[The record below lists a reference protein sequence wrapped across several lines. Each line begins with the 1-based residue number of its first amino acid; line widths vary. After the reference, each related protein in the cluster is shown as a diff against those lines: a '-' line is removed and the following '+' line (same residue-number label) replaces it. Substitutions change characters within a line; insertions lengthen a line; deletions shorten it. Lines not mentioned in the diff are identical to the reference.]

1 MVLTLRTMIP
11 QTDEESDYTR
21 ALSERVFE
29 EELYEE
35 DNQNANESRINTFRY
50 VFWVAEIISTAVIS
64 WCSWNAGNEGPNTHF
79 CSRLRYWVIIFSSRL
94 FFLIPLMHIS
104 RQVQERRE
112 DMHPQ
117 LKKLE
122 IWLKYFTFFWFIIG
136 QSWLYYGT
144 CNNRVL
150 WVYSLVLIII
160 IYVSLGRS
168 LILLVIFIICSP
180 CLCLMRRI
188 LRGTRTAS
196 RKSLKELE
204 TKQFMAGN
212 VDLESSEGPV
222 CVICLLEYE
231 DGDDLKVL
239 PCGHEFHSDCVDLWL
254 GKHNRTCPTCRHDIT
269 KRLEE
274 TPRFEARSM

>member
-1 MVLTLRTMIP
+1 MIVESDTESDHTRAVSEREFQEELWEEYNQNLNEGGINTLRYI
-11 QTDEESDYTR
+11 
-21 ALSERVFE
+21 
-29 EELYEE
+29 
-35 DNQNANESRINTFRY
+35 
-50 VFWVAEIISTAVIS
+50 FWIAEIVSTAVIS
-64 WCSWNAGNEGPNTHF
+64 WWTWNEGNEGTNARF

-104 RQVQERRE
+104 RQLQERRE

-136 QSWLYYGT
+136 QSWLYYGS
-144 CNNRVL
+144 CKHCRVL
-150 WVYSLVLIII
+150 WVYSLVLIIF

-168 LILLVIFIICSP
+168 LILLIIFIICFP

-188 LRGTRTAS
+188 LRETRTAS

-212 VDLESSEGPV
+212 VDLEMSEGPV
-222 CVICLLEYE
+222 CVICLLEYQ
-231 DGDDLKVL
+231 DGDDVKVL
-239 PCGHEFHSDCVDLWL
+239 PCGHEFHSECVDLWL

-274 TPRFEARSM
+274 TPIFGARSM